1 LGELVDAVAPSVA
14 PVIADVLAAR
24 PGLRRRG
31 NAARVMRQGNAAGAG
46 LSSKG
51 SHSTSINPSYSAS

>member
-1 LGELVDAVAPSVA
+1 LGELVDAVA

-31 NAARVMRQGNAAGAG
+31 NAAGAG
-46 LSSKG
+46 LSSKR